1 MQLQRKTAVI
11 YLLGNPTMDRIRVG
25 KQNVRCYGGTVLY
38 AGRFLVRMNWAASV
52 VGKGSLEQRR
62 YLEQLG
68 IQTRHFRIFTPATR
82 FENRYVHTQ
91 RIQWAR
97 AGAAITLEDIPRE
110 AYTAR
115 AILAGP
121 VLGELNPKIVTV
133 PRTARMLVD
142 MQGFLRRLDSNGRVY
157 LESGRPAETAAA
169 HADIL
174 KLDRAEAEAMVGSAD
189 DLPKAAERLH
199 ALGAGCVLITC
210 GRDGAFVSNGSSRYW
225 LPAPRVEVV
234 DSTGAGDVFGAA
246 FLVKSLESG
255 GTLLESGRF
264 AAAAAALSTR
274 ATGTEAVPG
283 RGAIAALLQSHND
296 PLA

>member
-1 MQLQRKTAVI
+1 MI
-11 YLLGNPTMDRIRVG
+11 YLLGNPTLDRIRVG
-25 KQNVRCYGGTVLY
+25 KQSVPCYGGTVLY
-38 AGRFLVRMNWAASV
+38 AGRFLVRMKRTVSV
-52 VGKGSLEQRR
+52 VGKGSREQRR

-68 IQTRHFRIFTPATR
+68 IQTRHFRISEPPIQ
-82 FENRYVHTQ
+82 FENRYVHAQ

-97 AGAAITLEDIPRE
+97 AGAAITLENIPRE

-115 AILAGP
+115 AILVGP
-121 VLGELNPKIVTV
+121 VLGELDPNIVTV
-133 PRTARMLVD
+133 PRTALMLVD

-189 DLPKAAERLH
+189 DLPKAADRLH

-210 GRDGAFVSNGSSRYW
+210 GRDGAFVSNGTSRFW
-225 LPAPRVEVV
+225 LPAPRVDVV

-246 FLVKSLESG
+246 FLLKFLDSG
-255 GTLLESGRF
+255 GNLLESGRF

-274 ATGTEAVPG
+274 AIGAEAVPG
-283 RGAIAALLQSHND
+283 PRSIAKLLKSPD
-296 PLA
+296 DSLA